1 MNVPRIKSMETRKYE
16 DIPIDRIKVLNSR
29 NRDEVRF
36 QENIRS
42 IKEVG
47 LKKPIVVNKRYYRK
61 KGFYDLV
68 CGQGRY
74 LAHKALGYE
83 TIPAE
88 VINCT
93 KKRAYLFSLVEN
105 IARVPPGTMWYAQEV
120 KRMHE
125 SGFTLTQIS
134 NITGRSERYVRDY
147 IVLVQQGEK
156 RLIEGVDGGIF
167 SITFALRVA
176 KSDNSNVQNV
186 LMDAYDE
193 GIVNSNNFPT
203 VRKIIDL
210 RMAHG
215 KGPKKADH
223 GPISRSLVPAYS
235 AYQLKADITKI
246 TKEKEAFVSE
256 TSLKENRLLSLLD
269 GLSTLWADRTTADLL
284 AAEGIE
290 AIPKLKGIYHV

>member
-36 QENIRS
+36 QENIRN

-120 KRMHE
+120 KRMHD
-125 SGFTLTQIS
+125 SGFTLAQLS
-134 NITGRSERYVRDY
+134 SITGRSERYILDY
-147 IVLVQQGEK
+147 ITLVQQGEK
-156 RLIEGVDGGIF
+156 RLIEGVEDGVF
-167 SITFALRVA
+167 SITFAIRVA
-176 KSDNSNVQNV
+176 KSDDSNVQNV
-186 LMDAYDE
+186 LMDAYDS
-193 GIVNSNNFPT
+193 GIVNSHNFPT

-210 RMAHG
+210 RMARG
-215 KGPKKADH
+215 KGPKKGGH
-223 GPISRSLVPAYS
+223 GPFSRALAPAYS
-235 AYQLKADITKI
+235 AHQLKADITKK
-246 TKEKEAFVSE
+246 TKEKEAFVNE

-269 GLSTLWADRTTADLL
+269 GLNTLWADKATAELL
-284 AAEGIE
+284 VAEGIDV
-290 AIPKLKGIYHV
+290 IPKLKGIYHV